1 MSAVLDR
8 VRKLIALS
16 ASPDHH
22 EGRNAAYLACRLMRE
37 HGLDV
42 TATRAQAAEGRAWR
56 PAETPRARVT
66 RGPYTRAR
74 GLRGEP
80 RCRECSEPIFED
92 DGCLDADGLA
102 VHGDCVPARE
112 RP

>member
-1 MSAVLDR
+1 MSPVVDR

-16 ASPDHH
+16 GSPDHL

-42 TATRAQAAEGRAWR
+42 TSTQAPDAKRAWR
-56 PAETPRARVT
+56 PAETPRQRVT

-74 GLRGEP
+74 GMRAYT
-80 RCRECSEPIFED
+80 RCRECGEAIDEG
-92 DGCLDADGLA
+92 DGCLDADGQA
-102 VHGDCVPARE
+102 VHGDCVPASE